1 MQVMERETAFQESSG
16 TREELAAGWRTVLPA
31 CVAVVPL
38 GLALGVLVVHSGL
51 AWWWAPVLGAIV
63 FAGTM
68 EFLLVGLLAAAAP
81 LAQIAVST
89 LLVNFRHVFYAISF
103 PLHRVH
109 GAGWKAYS
117 TFALTDEAYALTVTP
132 ESAGWSRARII
143 GIQAFFHVAWV
154 LCVTAGAGLGSLIPP
169 QVVGLEFAVTAL
181 FVVLGLEAYKVRRS
195 LPIPAIAL
203 GCALVAALISR
214 ENMLLIAMGMFVAA
228 IVGSYVLGARRSG
241 ND

>member
-1 MQVMERETAFQESSG
+1 MQMLEIEAGCGEPAG
-16 TREELAAGWRTVLPA
+16 TREEVAAGWRTVLPA
-31 CVAVVPL
+31 CIAVVPL
-38 GLALGVLVVHSGL
+38 GLALGVLVVHSGF

-68 EFLLVGLLAAAAP
+68 EFLLVGLLAATAP

-109 GAGWKAYS
+109 GRGWKAYS

-132 ESAGWSRARII
+132 ESAAWSRTKILT
-143 GIQAFFHVAWV
+143 IQAIFHLAWV

-181 FVVLGLEAYKVRRS
+181 FVVLGIEAYKVRRS
-195 LPIPAIAL
+195 LPISALAL
-203 GCALVAALISR
+203 GCAIVAALISR
-214 ENMLLIAMGMFVAA
+214 DNMLLVAMGMFIAA
-228 IVGSYVLGARRSG
+228 LVGSYALACWRSRSA
-241 ND
+241 

>member
-1 MQVMERETAFQESSG
+1 MQVMEMETAFREPVG
-16 TREELAAGWRTVLPA
+16 TREELVAAWRTVLPA

-132 ESAGWSRARII
+132 QSAGWSRARII

-154 LCVTAGAGLGSLIPP
+154 LCVAAGAGLGSLIPP

-195 LPIPAIAL
+195 LPIPVLAL

-214 ENMLLIAMGMFVAA
+214 ENMLLVAMGMFVAA
-228 IVGSYVLGARRSG
+228 IVGSYVLGVRRSR
-241 ND
+241 DD

>member
-1 MQVMERETAFQESSG
+1 MQVMETETAGAEPAG
-16 TREELAAGWRTVLPA
+16 THEEVLAGWRAVLPA

-81 LAQIAVST
+81 LAQIAVSA

-143 GIQAFFHVAWV
+143 AIQAFFHAAWV
-154 LCVTAGAGLGSLIPP
+154 ICVAAGAGLGSLIPP

-195 LPIPAIAL
+195 LPIPVLAL
-203 GCALVAALISR
+203 GCAIVAALISR

-228 IVGSYVLGARRSG
+228 IVASYVLTARRRRRV
-241 ND
+241 

>member
-1 MQVMERETAFQESSG
+1 MQVMEMETACREPAG
-16 TREELAAGWRTVLPA
+16 TREEVLAGWRAVLPA

-68 EFLLVGLLAAAAP
+68 EFLLVGLIAVTAP
-81 LAQIAVST
+81 LAQVAVST

-143 GIQAFFHVAWV
+143 AIQAFFHVAWV
-154 LCVTAGAGLGSLIPP
+154 ICVAVGAGLGSLIPP

-195 LPIPAIAL
+195 LPIPVLAL
-203 GCALVAALISR
+203 GCAIVAVLISR
-214 ENMLLIAMGMFVAA
+214 ENMLLVAMGMFVAA
-228 IVGSYVLGARRSG
+228 IVGSYVLTGRRRCRA
-241 ND
+241 